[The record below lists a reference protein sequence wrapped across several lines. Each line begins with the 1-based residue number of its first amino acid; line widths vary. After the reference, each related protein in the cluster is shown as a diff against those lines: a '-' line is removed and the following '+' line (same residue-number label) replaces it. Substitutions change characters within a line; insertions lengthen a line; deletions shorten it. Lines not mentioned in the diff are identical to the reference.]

1 MSLVAIRDLD
11 LTAEKRV
18 VMITAIEEA
27 CLNGVIGDFLGHA
40 EHGGAV
46 WIFGSNAEAI
56 RALIPRFTAVVR
68 DMIERGLIEIREPAD
83 RVWAG
88 APPLTAAEINAV
100 LADPRTWLWSADGD
114 NRMVMAMTTDYA
126 DRLIG
131 R

>member
-1 MSLVAIRDLD
+1 VTIRDLG
-11 LTAEKRV
+11 LAAEERV

-27 CLNGVIGDFLGHA
+27 YLNGVIGDFLGHA

-46 WIFGSNAEAI
+46 WIFGSDAEAI
-56 RALIPRFTAVVR
+56 RALVPRFTGVVR

-83 RVWAG
+83 AEAWDN
-88 APPLTAAEINAV
+88 APPMTAAEINAA

-114 NRMVMAMTTDYA
+114 NRMVMTVTTDYA

>member
-1 MSLVAIRDLD
+1 VTIWDD
-11 LTAEKRV
+11 LTAEERV

-27 CLNGVIGDFLGHA
+27 YLNGVIGDFLGHA

-46 WIFGSNAEAI
+46 WIFGSDAEAI

-68 DMIERGLIEIREPAD
+68 GLIERGLIEIREPAD
-83 RVWAG
+83 AG
-88 APPLTAAEINAV
+88 AWDNASSLTTAEISAV

-114 NRMVMAMTTDYA
+114 NRMVMTMTTDYA